1 MLKIAG
7 NIPHMETT
15 TEKEVKDKIYSLD
28 AVSAK
33 AKEWQAKGDKVVFTN
48 GCFDLLHLGHITY
61 LAEAASLGNKLIV
74 AINSDASVKRLKGT
88 NRPINDEHSRGVML
102 ACFFFIDAI
111 VVFDEDT
118 PLEVIESILPDI
130 LVKGGDYTIPQIVGA
145 AEVMDNGGEVK
156 VLDFVPGYSST
167 NIINRIRNGAEAG

>member
-1 MLKIAG
+1 
-7 NIPHMETT
+7 METV
-15 TEKEVKDKIYSLD
+15 TEKQIEEKIYDLQ

-33 AKEWQAKGDKVVFTN
+33 ARQWQANGAQVVFTN

-61 LAEAASLGNKLIV
+61 LAEAASLGNKLVV

-88 NRPINDEHSRGVML
+88 NRPINNEISRGVML

-118 PLEVIESILPDI
+118 PLETINSIMPDI

-145 AEVMDNGGEVK
+145 TEVMANGGKVEV
-156 VLDFVPGYSST
+156 LQFVPGYSST

>member
-1 MLKIAG
+1 
-7 NIPHMETT
+7 META
-15 TEKEVKDKIYSLD
+15 TEKQVKEKIGSLEEI
-28 AVSAK
+28 SAK
-33 AKEWQAKGDKVVFTN
+33 AKEWQANGDQVVFTN

-61 LAEAASLGNKLIV
+61 LAEAASQGNKLIV

-88 NRPINDEHSRGVML
+88 NRPINNEVSRGIML

-118 PLEVIESILPDI
+118 PLETINSILPDI
-130 LVKGGDYTIPQIVGA
+130 LVKGGDYTIPEIVGA
-145 AEVMDNGGEVK
+145 KEVMDKGGKVEV
-156 VLDFVPGYSST
+156 LQFVPGYSST

>member
-1 MLKIAG
+1 MGTA
-7 NIPHMETT
+7 
-15 TEKEVKDKIYSLD
+15 TEKQVQDKILSLEEI
-28 AVSAK
+28 SAK
-33 AKEWQAKGDKVVFTN
+33 AKAWQVDGQKVVFTN

-61 LAEAASLGNKLIV
+61 LAEAASLGNKLVV

-88 NRPINDEHSRGVML
+88 NRPINNEVSRGIML

-118 PLEVIESILPDI
+118 PLETINSIMPDV
-130 LVKGGDYTIPQIVGA
+130 LVKGGDYTIDEIVGA
-145 AEVMDNGGEVK
+145 TEVIANGGSVEV
-156 VLDFVPGYSST
+156 LQFVPGYSST

>member
-1 MLKIAG
+1 
-7 NIPHMETT
+7 META
-15 TEKEVKDKIYSLD
+15 TEKQVKEKICSLEE
-28 AVSAK
+28 VSAK
-33 AKEWQAKGDKVVFTN
+33 AKEWQANGEQVVFTN

-61 LAEAASLGNKLIV
+61 LAEAASLGNKLVV

-88 NRPINDEHSRGVML
+88 NRPINNEVSRGIML

-118 PLEVIESILPDI
+118 PLETINSILPDI
-130 LVKGGDYTIPQIVGA
+130 LVKGGDYTIPEIVGA
-145 AEVMDNGGEVK
+145 KEVMDNGGKVEV
-156 VLDFVPGYSST
+156 LQFVPGYSST

>member
-1 MLKIAG
+1 M
-7 NIPHMETT
+7 META
-15 TEKEVKDKIYSLD
+15 TEKQIKEKICDLET
-28 AVSAK
+28 VSPK
-33 AKEWQAKGDKVVFTN
+33 AKEWQTNGNKVVFTN

-88 NRPINDEHSRGVML
+88 NRPINNEVSRGVML
-102 ACFFFIDAI
+102 SCFFFIDAI

-118 PLEVIESILPDI
+118 PLETINSIMPDI
-130 LVKGGDYTIPQIVGA
+130 LVKGGDYTIPEIVGA
-145 AEVMDNGGEVK
+145 TEVMANGGKVEV
-156 VLDFVPGYSST
+156 LQFVPGYSST

>member
-1 MLKIAG
+1 
-7 NIPHMETT
+7 METV
-15 TEKEVKDKIYSLD
+15 TEKQIEEKIYDLQT
-28 AVSAK
+28 VSAK
-33 AKEWQAKGDKVVFTN
+33 AKQWQANGDKVVFTN

-61 LAEAASLGNKLIV
+61 LAEAASLGNKLVV
-74 AINSDASVKRLKGT
+74 AINSDDSVKRLKGT
-88 NRPINDEHSRGVML
+88 NRPINNEISRGVML

-118 PLEVIESILPDI
+118 PLETINSIMPDI

-145 AEVMDNGGEVK
+145 VEVIANGGAVEV
-156 VLDFVPGYSST
+156 LQFVPGYSST

>member
-1 MLKIAG
+1 MT
-7 NIPHMETT
+7 NNNMETT
-15 TEKEVKDKIYSLD
+15 AEKLIQDKICDLETI
-28 AVSAK
+28 SAK
-33 AKEWQAKGDKVVFTN
+33 AKQWQADGDKVVFTN

-88 NRPINDEHSRGVML
+88 NRPINNEVSRGVML
-102 ACFFFIDAI
+102 SCFFFIDAI

-118 PLEVIESILPDI
+118 PLETINSIMPNV
-130 LVKGGDYTIPQIVGA
+130 LVKGGDYTIPEIVGA
-145 AEVMDNGGEVK
+145 TEVMANGGSVEV
-156 VLDFVPGYSST
+156 LQFVPGYSST